1 LLKVIKY
8 VTIDIL
14 RNRIILAYTA
24 FLLLLSLS
32 LFNLEDNPSKGL
44 LSMLNIVLIMVPLV
58 SLIFSTIYMYNAS
71 EFIELL
77 LSQPIRRSR
86 LLFSMYAG
94 LALSLVTAFA
104 AGAGLPML
112 LMEGSS
118 SSLFLTVTGCALSA
132 IFAALAVLGSV
143 VTRDKARGIG
153 IAILIWLF
161 CSILYD
167 GILLLIMFQLSDYPL
182 EKAML
187 VLCSFNP
194 VDLAR
199 ILVLLKLDISALMGY
214 TGAIYRE
221 FFGSSAG
228 IGVSAGLMLA
238 WLVVPLAV
246 ARRIFR
252 KKDL

>member
-1 LLKVIKY
+1 MLKVIKY
-8 VTIDIL
+8 VMVDIL

-44 LSMLNIVLIMVPLV
+44 LSMLNVVLIMVPLV
-58 SLIFSTIYMYNAS
+58 SLIFSTIYMYNAA

-86 LLFSMYAG
+86 LLLSLYAG
-94 LALSLVTAFA
+94 LALSLVTAFV
-104 AGAGLPML
+104 AGAGIPLL

-118 SSLFLTVTGCALSA
+118 SSVFLTVTGSALSA

-167 GILLLIMFQLSDYPL
+167 GILLWVMFQLSDYPL

-187 VLCSFNP
+187 VMCSFNP

-199 ILVLLKLDISALMGY
+199 ILILLKLDISALMGY

-221 FFGSSAG
+221 FFGSAMG
-228 IGVSAGLMLA
+228 MAVSASLMLA
-238 WLVVPLAV
+238 WLLIPLAV
-246 ARRIFR
+246 ARRVFGR
-252 KKDL
+252 KDL